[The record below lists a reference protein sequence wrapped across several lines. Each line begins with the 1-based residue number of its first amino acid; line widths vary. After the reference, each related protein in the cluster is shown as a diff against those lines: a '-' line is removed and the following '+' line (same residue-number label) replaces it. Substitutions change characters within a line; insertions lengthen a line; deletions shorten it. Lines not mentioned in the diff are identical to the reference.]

1 VHNVKVAFKL
11 LIAVLYAFVFAPIV
25 IILIL
30 SFNSGKGISL
40 PISGL
45 SFRWYVAALTDRSFT
60 GPLLTSLWLAAGATV
75 MALPPAVFAALALSQ
90 KALRGSAMI
99 ELILMAPLLVPSIVI
114 GMGLLI
120 YFSLIGLQNAPL
132 KLLLAHWLIVF
143 PYCTRTVLASLAR
156 MDRTLVEGARSLGA
170 TPARALIYVTLPMIS
185 PGIVAGALFGFI
197 ISFGDVP
204 VSLFLANARTT
215 TLPLTI
221 MSSLEYQMEPSV
233 IAMSALVIF
242 GSFALALVGER
253 LVGLHSMLG
262 AKS

>member
-1 VHNVKVAFKL
+1 MRVAYKI
-11 LIAVLYAFVFAPIV
+11 LIACLYAFVFAPIV

-45 SFRWYVAALTDRSFT
+45 SLRWYAAALTDRTFT
-60 GPLLTSLWLAAGATV
+60 GPLITSLWLAAGATA
-75 MALPPAVFAALALSQ
+75 MALPPAILAALALSR
-90 KALRGSAMI
+90 KNFRGAAAV
-99 ELILMAPLLVPSIVI
+99 EVLLMAPLLVPTIVI

-132 KLLLAHWLIVF
+132 RLLLAHWLIVF

-156 MDRTLVEGARSLGA
+156 MDRTLIEGARSLGA
-170 TPARALIYVTLPMIS
+170 TPLRAFLYVTLPMIS
-185 PGIVAGALFGFI
+185 PGIIAGALFGFI

-221 MSSLEYQMEPSV
+221 MSSLEYQMDPSV

-253 LVGLHSMLG
+253 LVGLHSLLG